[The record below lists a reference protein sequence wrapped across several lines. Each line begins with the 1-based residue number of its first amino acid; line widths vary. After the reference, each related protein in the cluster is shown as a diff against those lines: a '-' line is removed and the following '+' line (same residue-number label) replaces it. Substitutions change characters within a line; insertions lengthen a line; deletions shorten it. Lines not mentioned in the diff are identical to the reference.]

1 MTIDR
6 TVVAQRASEA
16 TLIMAEGSQAG
27 VHFSLSGKPTVI
39 GRDTNVAISLSDDS
53 QCSRQHARIFEL
65 SGQFVLEDLG
75 STNGTFVNDERI
87 TAVIPLSQNDK
98 IRIGMTTFQF
108 QLVETQ
114 SAAPPEQTPDAP
126 ELAIDPHAV
135 PSRAALI
142 QASETNRRLGHENM
156 GFLSEEHG
164 FMPTTPP
171 LLALPPMYKDWDDI
185 AARMPELYRTLS
197 LRSTLDALPILSAA
211 EADLPDRYLLRASA
225 LMSIFGYAY
234 HRIQPEPPDKLPD
247 SIMQPWL
254 EITRR
259 LGRHGPVLSYID
271 LIIYN
276 WKLIDPLQDDPIRV
290 ENMDL
295 LIPTVDNVV
304 ERIFYLGQ
312 VEILSQLTPAVGAI
326 VRAQEAVQNDDVEA
340 LKRELTI
347 ITEALQDTTYKSL
360 MKIKLNPYS
369 GPYYVDTVVWAKT
382 VGPLAV
388 SLEEDVPGP
397 SGIASPIFHLLDEF
411 FGRAT
416 YSTRLG
422 EEMTHIREWY
432 PPHWQNFLKA
442 VAEVSVADYVVKNR
456 SKTLK
461 GLFQEATQAYVAET
475 GFLGR
480 HRLKAYGFLETAFK
494 VGRTVTIGS
503 FSGEFQDRAWDQV
516 HTQLNNSR
524 LERDH
529 SFPQFFHHAQV
540 EEVNTLTDDGAN
552 WVKQVVLN
560 VTGTGVRYQAGDRCA
575 ILPENSD
582 ELVGKMLKALRAR
595 GNEPVQLSLAWQQAV
610 NYRKGYEESATLPL
624 RTLLTFGRIRPVDRP
639 IAKML
644 YVITHNEKL
653 KKIVEARAEDQWEL
667 WDLLAL
673 AAESGFDTR
682 RLWQAHR
689 GEKESICRIV
699 PPESFRMYSIS
710 SVMET
715 GGVQGATQL
724 HLTVGRLRYD
734 TKESV
739 VSVSADRLGTAS
751 NYLTD
756 TTAVPAENM
765 GSVSFQVV
773 HPPRFSLP
781 PDAAT
786 PIVMF
791 AGGTGFAPFRSFILE
806 RAQQENAGES
816 WLFLGTRTPAD
827 MFYQDELEQMAA
839 QDKLYVRAA
848 FSRDAVNL
856 KSGANGNGGEFVL
869 EPGTRQY
876 IGDEMLKEENALAL
890 WQLLRRKED
899 GGQGAYIY
907 VCGRTRFAN
916 AVLEGIKTIIHR
928 FTEGSEAE
936 KVQAVRDEL
945 YRLVGDERYLQEIFA
960 TYTGSHIEKRTSY
973 DASEVALHND
983 EENGYWMIID
993 GRVYDLT
1000 EFAHLH
1006 PGGLKIIREY
1016 TGMDAT
1022 HAYQMVLHHANPEI
1036 NSMLG
1041 MYEIGVVRRLNFG
1054 MAWGVLIGPNG
1065 LESMTLANAYRIWVR
1080 YLYFV
1085 IELENSLHN
1094 EFTVQEQ
1101 STTRHEA
1108 PDALSPYK
1116 AQLMLQIF
1124 KRFTKEYIGSVMGE
1138 PLHSVWAV
1146 TSGLC
1151 APNEDVRWSADA
1163 VKHVE
1168 QTEKAHRVE
1177 QLHAELATMLETVV
1191 LQADDVLLQRMGRYF
1206 EMLEMADKKFMRDLR
1221 IALLAGIR
1229 VFEEF
1234 EGDAIVLGRERLLT
1248 AVKSV
1253 PDVLEAYYTNLFT
1266 QLEALESGE
1275 SPSSKT
1281 TVY

>member
-1 MTIDR
+1 MIIDK
-6 TVVAQRASEA
+6 TELSQPAPEA
-16 TLIMAEGSQAG
+16 VLLIEKGLQVG
-27 VHFSLSGKPTVI
+27 LRYPLSGRPTII
-39 GRDTNVAISLSDDS
+39 GRDTNLDISLSDNS
-53 QCSRQHARIFEL
+53 QCSRQHARIIWL
-65 SGQFVLEDLG
+65 STQFAIEDLG
-75 STNGTFVNDERI
+75 STNGTYVNETRI
-87 TAVIPLSQNDK
+87 SATTALKQNDK
-98 IRIGMTTFQF
+98 IRIGTTTFQF
-108 QLVETQ
+108 QIIESQVD
-114 SAAPPEQTPDAP
+114 APIEQIPHVP
-126 ELAIDPHAV
+126 ELAVDPNTV
-135 PSRAALI
+135 PSRLALT
-142 QASETNRRLGHENM
+142 QASETNRRLGHENL
-156 GFLSEEHG
+156 GFLSEDHG

-171 LLALPPMYKDWDDI
+171 LLELPPMYKAWDEI
-185 AARMPELYRTLS
+185 ADRMPELYRTLS
-197 LRSTLDALPILSAA
+197 LRSTFDSLPILNVT

-225 LMSIFGYAY
+225 LLSIFGYAY
-234 HRIQPEPPDKLPD
+234 YRIQPEPPDKIPD
-247 SIMQPWL
+247 SIMQPWQ

-259 LGRHGPVLSYID
+259 LGRRGPVLSYID

-276 WKLIDPLQDDPIRV
+276 WKLIDSLCDDPIRV
-290 ENMDL
+290 ENMEL

-326 VRAQEAVQNDDVEA
+326 VRAQEAVHNDDVEA
-340 LKRELTI
+340 LKRELI
-347 ITEALQDTTYKSL
+347 LITDALHDTTHKSL

-432 PPHWQNFLKA
+432 PPHWQKFLKA
-442 VAEVSVADYVVKNR
+442 VAQISVGDYVVNNR
-456 SKTLK
+456 NKTLK
-461 GLFQEATQAYVAET
+461 GLYQEATQAYVAET

-503 FSGEFQDRAWDQV
+503 FSGEFKDRAWDQV

-529 SFPQFFHHAQV
+529 SFPQFFHHANV
-540 EEVNTLTDDGAN
+540 EEVNTLTADDGN
-552 WVKQVVLN
+552 WVKQIVLD
-560 VTGTGVRYQAGDRCA
+560 VTGTGIRYQAGDRCA

-595 GNEPVQLSLAWQQAV
+595 GNEPVRLSLAWQQAV
-610 NYRKGYEESATLPL
+610 NYRKGYEDSATLPL

-673 AAESGFDTR
+673 ATEAGFDAR
-682 RLWQAHR
+682 RLWKAHR
-689 GEKESICRIV
+689 GEQESICRIV
-699 PPESFRMYSIS
+699 LPESFRMYSIS
-710 SVMET
+710 SVMAT
-715 GGVQGATQL
+715 GGTRGASQL
-724 HLTVGRLRYD
+724 HLTIGRLRYE
-734 TKESV
+734 TKESA
-739 VSVSADRLGTAS
+739 VSVSSERFGTSS

-756 TTAVPAENM
+756 TSAIAAEDM

-773 HPPRFSLP
+773 HPPRFSMP
-781 PDAAT
+781 PDSAT

-806 RAQQENAGES
+806 RARQENAAES

-827 MFYQDELEQMAA
+827 IYYRDELEQMAA
-839 QDKLYVRAA
+839 QGKLNIRAA
-848 FSRDAVNL
+848 FSRDEVDL
-856 KSGANGNGGEFVL
+856 KFVANGNGGKFVF
-869 EPGTRQY
+869 ESGARQY
-876 IGDEMLKEENALAL
+876 IGDEMLKEENALTL
-890 WQLLRRKED
+890 WNLLRRKED

-916 AVLEGIKTIIHR
+916 AVIDGIKTIIHR
-928 FTEGSEAE
+928 FTNGSEAE
-936 KVQAVRDEL
+936 KEQAVRDEL
-945 YRLVGDERYLQEIFA
+945 YRLVGDERYLQEIFT

-983 EENGYWMIID
+983 EDNGYWMIID

-1022 HAYQMVLHHANPEI
+1022 QAYQKILHHSNPEI

-1065 LESMTLANAYRIWVR
+1065 LESMTLANAYRILVR

-1094 EFTVQEQ
+1094 EFTIQEK
-1101 STTRHEA
+1101 STTRHEI
-1108 PDALSPYK
+1108 PDVLSPYK
-1116 AQLMLQIF
+1116 AQLMLQIY

-1151 APNEDVRWSADA
+1151 APNEDVRWISNTI
-1163 VKHVE
+1163 KSVE
-1168 QTEKAHRVE
+1168 QTEEARKVG
-1177 QLHAELATMLETVV
+1177 QLGDKLVTMLETIV
-1191 LQADDVLLQRMGRYF
+1191 QHGAEADDVLLQQMELYF
-1206 EMLEMADKKFMRDLR
+1206 EILETADKNFMRDLR
-1221 IALLAGIR
+1221 MALIMGIR

-1234 EGDAIVLGRERLLT
+1234 EGDTIVLGGERLLE
-1248 AVKSV
+1248 AVKSI
-1253 PDVLEAYYTNLFT
+1253 PNVLDTYYTKLFA
-1266 QLEALESGE
+1266 QLKRIEGSEDIN
-1275 SPSSKT
+1275 
-1281 TVY
+1281 